1 MTDSISSASEKQPQD
16 GSHEK
21 HSYSYPHDGSNEKH
35 QQTPSHGEEQTTA
48 VTELGNVDTTT
59 PQSVDLSKLDEGAEL
74 MLEFEGQLDDVG
86 AEDYSRVLRKIDW
99 HLLPLMLLLYFVQ
112 FADKT
117 SLGSASILGIKTD
130 NDLTQDRFNLCSS
143 LFYLTYLA
151 FEYPCSLLL
160 QRFKTGKVLT
170 AAAVSWAVF
179 LLCHIAC
186 NNFPGLLT
194 LRLLLGVTEGIV
206 TPGFLMVTS
215 AYYRSDEQATRVGL
229 WFLMNGFAIIF
240 NAMVAYGCQFI
251 DAAGWKPWRWF
262 FLLLGLFGVLVAI
275 LYFFFFPDTPAHAWF
290 LTRRERAI
298 ALKRVASNQSGSKSQ
313 RFKKDQLI
321 EGLKDSKIWLFALY
335 AIFANIPNSVTQQRS
350 ILITELGFDTLQSAL
365 LNIPTGLLEIIC
377 IPAGT
382 LMVAKLKWKRALVMN
397 LWTIPSLVGS
407 AMLIGL
413 PEHKQ
418 IARLVGVYLAPLNT
432 TGFVISLSWC
442 SAANAGTTKRVT
454 ANALLL
460 IGYCVG
466 NLVGPYIWRSQFS
479 PLNTVPWSVCMVSY
493 FLCVPVAI
501 ALHFIMAREN
511 TRRDE
516 AQEHEHENSTQGHQ
530 VPIALQPTDAEQ
542 VDSTTDAKKHPQAH
556 LDTAFLDLTDKQ
568 NRYYRY
574 PL

>member
-1 MTDSISSASEKQPQD
+1 MTESAA
-16 GSHEK
+16 
-21 HSYSYPHDGSNEKH
+21 
-35 QQTPSHGEEQTTA
+35 TPSIHSAEKRSSSPEKDAVNPHQSTA
-48 VTELGNVDTTT
+48 VTELGRANDGTLA
-59 PQSVDLSKLDEGAEL
+59 QSVDLSKLDEGAAL
-74 MLEFEGQLDDVG
+74 MMEFEGELDDISEG
-86 AEDYSRVLRKIDW
+86 EYKRILRKIDW

-117 SLGSASILGIKTD
+117 SLGSASILGIKAD

-143 LFYLTYLA
+143 LFYLSYLV
-151 FEYPCSLLL
+151 FEWPCSLLL

-170 AAAVSWAVF
+170 AAAASWAVF

-215 AYYRSDEQATRVGL
+215 AYYKTDEQATRVGL

-240 NAMVAYGCQFI
+240 NAMIAYGCQFI

-262 FLLLGLFGVLVAI
+262 FLLLGLFGVIVAV

-290 LTRRERAI
+290 LTKKERAM
-298 ALKRVASNQSGSKSQ
+298 ALKRVAGNQSGSKSTQ
-313 RFKKDQLI
+313 FKKDQLI
-321 EGLKDSKIWLFALY
+321 EGLKDPKVWLFALY

-365 LNIPTGLLEIIC
+365 LNIPTGVLEIIC

-382 LMVAKLKWKRALVMN
+382 LLVSKCKLNRALVMN

-413 PEHKQ
+413 PQDDK

-454 ANALLL
+454 ANAALL
-460 IGYCVG
+460 IGYCIG

-479 PLNTVPWSVCMVSY
+479 PMNTVPWSVCMVSY
-493 FLCVPVAI
+493 FLCIPVAT
-501 ALHFIMAREN
+501 ALYFIMAREN
-511 TRRDE
+511 RRRD
-516 AQEHEHENSTQGHQ
+516 ALQGSTSQQTQQDHEHAHE
-530 VPIALQPTDAEQ
+530 VPIAVRGKDAEQ
-542 VDSTTDAKKHPQAH
+542 STDEKNSQPTAH

-568 NRYYRY
+568 NTNFRY